1 MDIYFFCGSCGQH
14 MVIDDAGVGLTVQCP
29 QCGGDVTVPGAV
41 EPKPAPPPQPAA
53 APHPEKDQTIA
64 LKWVPPVSHTRK
76 DENV

>member
-29 QCGGDVTVPGAV
+29 QCGNDVTVPGAV

-53 APHPEKDQTIA
+53 ASHPEKDQTVA
-64 LKWVPPVSHTRK
+64 LKWAPPPAHTRK
-76 DENV
+76 DGNV